1 MVSRAAFTR
10 VQSLP
15 EASPTMKNPE
25 LSSFLA
31 YNSSRL
37 AFTWSPE
44 PSTLTQFES
53 EMALVQLTKVKNKS
67 CLAGAP
73 EWLRQ
78 DSGRNVAG
86 CPGFC
91 GEGEDKM
98 CFHQRLKSVATQRTG
113 PFFFSSRSSG
123 WRAWPGWPQETRL
136 ISHSVPTGRLLEPSD
151 CSLENY
157 IGAAEDLLEVILK

>member
-1 MVSRAAFTR
+1 MVNDNFRLKTPSGAESLVKPQKPMVSRAAFTR

-44 PSTLTQFES
+44 PSILTQFKS

-67 CLAGAP
+67 CSAGAP
-73 EWLRQ
+73 E
-78 DSGRNVAG
+78 
-86 CPGFC
+86 
-91 GEGEDKM
+91 
-98 CFHQRLKSVATQRTG
+98 
-113 PFFFSSRSSG
+113 
-123 WRAWPGWPQETRL
+123 
-136 ISHSVPTGRLLEPSD
+136 
-151 CSLENY
+151 
-157 IGAAEDLLEVILK
+157 